1 MQSNS
6 LAFMWANPG
15 LDLHLDLDPARKTD
29 SLERRLR
36 DAIRR
41 GLLTPGERMPT
52 SRSLAGDLGI
62 SRNSVAEVYGRL
74 TGEGWLEARVGA
86 GTWVATTPHVKAPAA
101 SVTKRPATARLDLRP
116 GIPDATAFPAAAWVA
131 ATRRALGGVPTS
143 AFGYGD
149 VRGAE
154 PLREALAAYV
164 SRARGVWASA
174 ESVHV
179 AHGFGQVLSL
189 IGGALVDR
197 GARTIAV
204 EEYGHALHRDILRA
218 TGLAVVPIP
227 VDAEGADPSRLDE
240 LAADA
245 VLLTPA
251 HQFPTGA
258 VLSPARRTAF
268 AEWARRTGGVIIED
282 DYDGEFRY
290 DRRAVGA
297 LQALAPEHVVYA
309 GTASKALTPA
319 VGLAWCVLPPDL
331 VDGVAS
337 SARASGVA
345 TAVLAQLTLA
355 EFLRRGDYD
364 RAVRSSRARYRARRE
379 RLEDLVGERLTD
391 ARLGDAQAGLQCVL
405 ELPPDTSEQAITDAA
420 ASRSLALEGL
430 GAYFLGDRATR
441 PPTMV
446 IGFGAPPPHLF
457 EDAAAAAVTAV
468 REASRAAASGSSI

>member
-1 MQSNS
+1 
-6 LAFMWANPG
+6 MWANSG

-29 SLERRLR
+29 SLERGLR
-36 DAIRR
+36 DAIRS

-74 TGEGWLEARVGA
+74 TSEGWLEARVGA
-86 GTWVATTPHVKAPAA
+86 GTWVAATPRVIAPSAPRA
-101 SVTKRPATARLDLRP
+101 RRQTTARLDLRA
-116 GIPDATAFPAAAWVA
+116 GIPDATAFPVAAWVA
-131 ATRRALGGVPTS
+131 ASRRALTAVPTS

-149 VRGAE
+149 LRGAP

-174 ESVHV
+174 EAVHV
-179 AHGFGQVLSL
+179 THGFGEALALV
-189 IGGALVDR
+189 GGALVDR
-197 GARTIAV
+197 GARTVAV

-218 TGLAVVPIP
+218 AGLRVVPMR
-227 VDAEGADPSRLDE
+227 VDAEGADPSALGE
-240 LAADA
+240 AAADA

-258 VLSPARRTAF
+258 VLSAGRRAAF
-268 AEWARRTGGVIIED
+268 VEWARRTGGILIED

-319 VGLAWCVLPPDL
+319 LGLAWCVLPQSLGGL
-331 VDGVAS
+331 VADR
-337 SARASGVA
+337 ARLSGAA
-345 TAVLAQLTLA
+345 TDVPSQLTLA
-355 EFLRRGDYD
+355 EFLRHGDYD
-364 RAVRSSRARYRARRE
+364 RAVRSSRAQYRARRE
-379 RLEDLVGERLTD
+379 RLDDLIGERLTG
-391 ARLGDAQAGLQCVL
+391 ARLGDAQAGLQSVL
-405 ELPPDTSEQAITDAA
+405 ELPPGASEQAVTDAA

-430 GAYFLGDRATR
+430 GAYFFGDCANR

-457 EDAAAAAVTAV
+457 EDAAAAAVMAV
-468 REASRAAASGSSI
+468 REASRGTA